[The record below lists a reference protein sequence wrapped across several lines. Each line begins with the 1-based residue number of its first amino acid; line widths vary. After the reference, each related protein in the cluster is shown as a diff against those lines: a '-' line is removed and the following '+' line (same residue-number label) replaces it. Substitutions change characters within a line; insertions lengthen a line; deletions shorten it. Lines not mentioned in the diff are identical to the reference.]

1 MSTNSRSLILIRLIG
16 EKSKVIFH
24 ISYFNFSFFKWSSY
38 WSNCSPLIGQNV
50 VSSYWSVMR
59 VSTEELL
66 IKQNDISIWVEN
78 FMLSN

>member
-24 ISYFNFSFFKWSSY
+24 ISDSNFRFFKLSSH
-38 WSNCSPLIGQNV
+38 WSNCGLLIGQIIA
-50 VSSYWSVMR
+50 
-59 VSTEELL
+59 LL
-66 IKQNDISIWVEN
+66 LACDESEHRRTLDKKNDISIWAET